1 MPREDYNTMT
11 DLQVHGPDLSSK
23 YDRDDEVALRIHGLP
38 FQATREEIYEFFA
51 DYKFVPDTLIFGLAD
66 DGRKSG
72 LGSLIFENEEEAA
85 KAAEEKDKQYIG
97 SRFVNLRPISYG
109 RYKSFNKDFVGRERE
124 TSSFGGGGGG
134 SYGGDDAVKLSDHVN
149 SENRSK
155 ALMMR
160 GIPFRSTVDEII
172 GFFDGF
178 EVKEEGI
185 TIEEMNGRRT
195 GSVLVIF
202 ENTEKAQEAKEKLQ
216 KADLGGRYIDLF
228 DENDSMMQRICR
240 L

>member
-1 MPREDYNTMT
+1 M
-11 DLQVHGPDLSSK
+11 
-23 YDRDDEVALRIHGLP
+23 P
-38 FQATREEIYEFFA
+38 FQATREEVYEFFA

-72 LGSLIFENEEEAA
+72 LGSLIFESEEDAQ

-97 SRFVNLRPISYG
+97 SRFVNLQPISYG
-109 RYKSFNKDFVGRERE
+109 RYKRFNKDFVGRERE
-124 TSSFGGGGGG
+124 VYQGGGGGGRACFNCQQEGHMSRDCPEPKKERGSSG
-134 SYGGDDAVKLSDHVN
+134 SYGGDDAVKLSGILTDDTR
-149 SENRSK
+149 EK

-160 GIPFRSTVDEII
+160 GTPFRATLDEII
-172 GFFDGF
+172 GFFDGHG
-178 EVKEEGI
+178 EIKEEGI

-202 ENTEKAQEAKEKLQ
+202 ESAEKAQAAKEALQ
-216 KADLGGRYIDLF
+216 KQDLGGRYIDLF